1 MNKLPAQKVN
11 GLIDGIAVLQE
22 LAMSQEPASGKVIAE
37 NLGLPSVRV
46 NRLLKTLAYLGLT
59 HRNASRKYSVG
70 PGMHILAAQSMVA
83 SGLLKRAIPYLKLLG
98 ESGMVVALGVLWKDQ
113 VCYLFHN
120 SGKVDFAAGFGQMPL
135 YPALDSSIG
144 LALLADMSTEA
155 VEQHIGSNNVNK
167 ELLEKLRQIK
177 KQEYASIQHQDHIS
191 LAVTIGKPAYAAI
204 AVSGMKNSEEEQ
216 KFIKL
221 LRKYAAELSK

>member
-22 LAMSQEPASGKVIAE
+22 LTMSQEPASGKVIAE
-37 NLGLPSVRV
+37 KLGLPPVRV

-70 PGMHILAAQSMVA
+70 PGMHVLAAQSMAA

-98 ESGMVVALGVLWKDQ
+98 KSGMVVALGVLWKDQ

-120 SGKVDFAAGFGQMPL
+120 SGKCDFSEGLSNMRL
-135 YPALDSSIG
+135 YPALNSSIG

-155 VEQHIGSNNVNK
+155 VEQHIGSNNINE
-167 ELLEKLRQIK
+167 ELLAKLHQIN

-204 AVSGMKNSEEEQ
+204 AVSGMKNTEEVQ
-216 KFIKL
+216 KFIEL

>member
-37 NLGLPSVRV
+37 NLGMPSVRV

-70 PGMHILAAQSMVA
+70 PGMHILAAQSMAA
-83 SGLLKRAIPYLKLLG
+83 SGLLKRAIPYLKLLR
-98 ESGMVVALGVLWKDQ
+98 ESNMVVALGVLWKDQ

-120 SGKVDFAAGFGQMPL
+120 SGKGEFSEGFGQMPL

-155 VEQHIGSNNVNK
+155 VEQHIGSNKVNK
-167 ELLEKLRQIK
+167 ELLAKLHQIK

-204 AVSGMKNSEEEQ
+204 AVSGMKNAEEEQ
-216 KFIKL
+216 IFIKL
-221 LRKYAAELSK
+221 LRKYATELSK